1 MLLAVDV
8 GNTDVTFGVFD
19 GERLAARFRFTVQVP
34 RTSDEYGVLIAE
46 MLGRKGISPK
56 DIEPRQ
62 LVRINTKEKFIV

>member
-34 RTSDEYGVLIAE
+34 RTSDEYGELLCNFLE
-46 MLGRKGISPK
+46 QKG
-56 DIEPRQ
+56 
-62 LVRINTKEKFIV
+62 